1 MLLIDKPPGISSFD
15 VIRHL
20 RRLSSIRKL
29 QKEEGGQ
36 LKIGHAG
43 TLDPLASGLLLVALG
58 DETKDIGQYV
68 GLDKSYEVQVVLGER
83 RSTGD
88 REGEIV
94 EEADVPDLLPGNV
107 QKVLD
112 GMCRTLMLPV
122 PEYSAV
128 KQGGVPLY
136 KKVRRGE
143 RVVVPVRA
151 MQVHRAHLS
160 GLECRDGRCYLD
172 IEMLVASG
180 VYVRSVVEEL
190 GRRLTPTPFAAKAS
204 RKDAAQSASPQKV
217 WGRAPLIPDE
227 QSVAKAPRKDAAQSA
242 SPQKVW
248 GQGYPA
254 TVGALRRTRVGS
266 YEVGDALQLTDTDGL
281 NAVIEEYAQE
291 SQKRIF

>member
-1 MLLIDKPPGISSFD
+1 
-15 VIRHL
+15 
-20 RRLSSIRKL
+20 
-29 QKEEGGQ
+29 
-36 LKIGHAG
+36 
-43 TLDPLASGLLLVALG
+43 
-58 DETKDIGQYV
+58 
-68 GLDKSYEVQVVLGER
+68 
-83 RSTGD
+83 
-88 REGEIV
+88 
-94 EEADVPDLLPGNV
+94 
-107 QKVLD
+107 
-112 GMCRTLMLPV
+112 
-122 PEYSAV
+122 
-128 KQGGVPLY
+128 
-136 KKVRRGE
+136 
-143 RVVVPVRA
+143 
-151 MQVHRAHLS
+151 
-160 GLECRDGRCYLD
+160 
-172 IEMLVASG
+172 MLVASG

-266 YEVGDALQLTDTDGL
+266 YEAGDALQLTDTDGL